1 VWDWDHYMQLL
12 TTRASIPKNGTSKGR
27 AMSLEGA
34 RALEVVTPDDKPAAQ
49 VHAPKDAQPPAVV
62 KRTNHS
68 SAAVTSAP
76 AAASG
81 SSMAAVPTV
90 AEPAPVEASDAPASL
105 SLKDE
110 AYSEKVGDQPDEEHS
125 KVELPGATLTN
136 EEIFRIVREVAR
148 ADSGDAMY
156 SAIS

>member
-1 VWDWDHYMQLL
+1 
-12 TTRASIPKNGTSKGR
+12 
-27 AMSLEGA
+27 
-34 RALEVVTPDDKPAAQ
+34 
-49 VHAPKDAQPPAVV
+49 
-62 KRTNHS
+62 
-68 SAAVTSAP
+68 SAP

-156 SAIS
+156 SAISADREFAAPAHAAYQKRHFGLGFGLLLYTQESGRLGALLHLMKDRDPEKFGQIFGPDSESLLQITNADSAE